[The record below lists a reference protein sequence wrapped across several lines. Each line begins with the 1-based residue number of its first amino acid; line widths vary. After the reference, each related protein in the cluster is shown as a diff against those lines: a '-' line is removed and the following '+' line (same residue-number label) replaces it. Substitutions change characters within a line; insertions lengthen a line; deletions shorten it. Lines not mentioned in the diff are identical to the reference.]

1 VSRIAAQ
8 QPAIGAT
15 RGKPPQT
22 QAPQLCSLVAEPPEG
37 NEWVSEIKFD
47 GYRLLAMVGDGRVR
61 LLTRNG
67 HDWAERLPSVR
78 QTIGRLPVQA
88 AMLDGEL
95 VALRDDGVSS
105 FPGLQTALKT
115 GRDDQLFFY
124 VFDLLHLDGWD
135 LRGCTLLER
144 KRVLAGLIDWKGM
157 LRYSDHHTGDAPAMR
172 RSACA
177 MHLEGIVCKQG
188 SALYRPGRGGS
199 WVKVKCEGRD
209 EFIVLGLTPPG
220 GGRSGFGAL
229 HVGYYDPEGNLQ
241 YAGGVGSGFDEK
253 ELGAIR
259 SRLDL
264 IISAAP
270 EQLLVSGDPID
281 RSIIWVRPEVIIEVQ
296 FTDWSGSGRLRHP
309 VYLGIRE
316 DKVARDVV
324 QPVADP
330 GAERLPFKSGG
341 GAGRSVSTHKGW
353 HGAIPPLRSR
363 HEPVASTARPLVVR
377 SAVVTAQAP
386 KKAAVAVEGVQLT
399 HPDRQLW
406 PDVTKRDLV
415 AYWQAVSSAALPG
428 IAKRPLSIL
437 RCPDGI
443 NGNEQ
448 FFQKNGHGILP
459 SVIRES
465 SASKQPYLAI
475 DGVAGLVA
483 MAQMS
488 AIELHAWGADE
499 ATPTCPDRLVF
510 DLDPGEGVAWSDVVK
525 AALETRDR
533 LTKLGLASFC
543 RTTGGKGLHVVVP
556 LKPEAEWS
564 VAKPFCR
571 AFAEAMA
578 EEHPTRF
585 LAHLKIADRRGR
597 ILIDWLRNGLGA
609 TAVAS
614 FSPRA
619 RPGAA
624 VATPVT
630 WAEVTSKLDPSRF
643 TVRTVPERLAK
654 LKQDPWQGFEKAAQR
669 LPGLLLTRSTTPVA
683 SEARPSP
690 EPRRSSIVTARPPN
704 RNQVRLK

>member
-1 VSRIAAQ
+1 MTRVAARA
-8 QPAIGAT
+8 PAIGAI
-15 RGKPPQT
+15 RGKLPQA
-22 QAPQLCSLVAEPPEG
+22 QAPQLCSLVAEPPDG

-47 GYRLLAMVGDGRVR
+47 GYRLLATVEDGKVR

-67 HDWAERLPSVR
+67 HDWAERLPAVR
-78 QTIGRLPVQA
+78 QMIGRLPLQA
-88 AMLDGEL
+88 VMLDGEL
-95 VALRDDGVSS
+95 VSLRDDGVSS

-115 GRDDQLFFY
+115 GRDDKLFFY
-124 VFDLLHLDGWD
+124 VFDLLHLNGWD

-144 KRVLAGLIDWKGM
+144 KRVLAGLTDWTGM
-157 LRYSDHHTGDAPAMR
+157 LRYSDHHIGDAAAMR

-188 SALYRPGRGGS
+188 SATYRAGRGGS
-199 WVKVKCEGRD
+199 WVKVKCGGRD
-209 EFIVLGLTPPG
+209 EFLVLGLTPPG
-220 GGRSGFGAL
+220 GSRTGFGAL
-229 HVGYYDPEGNLQ
+229 HVGYYDPEGNLH

-264 IISAAP
+264 MTSAAP
-270 EQLLVSGDPID
+270 ERLLVSGDPID
-281 RSIIWVRPEVIIEVQ
+281 RSVTWVRPEIVIEVQ

-316 DKVARDVV
+316 DKAARDVV
-324 QPVADP
+324 QSVADP
-330 GAERLPFKSGG
+330 EAERLPFKP
-341 GAGRSVSTHKGW
+341 GRGTGKSVSTRKGW
-353 HGAIPPLRSR
+353 HGAIPPLRALR
-363 HEPVASTARPLVVR
+363 PTAEPLVSR

-386 KKAAVAVEGVQLT
+386 KKATVVVEGVQLT

-406 PDVTKRDLV
+406 PGVSKRDLV
-415 AYWQAVSSAALPG
+415 DIGRRYPRSPCRGSPSARSPSCAAPTASMAKSNSSRRTGMAFCRRSSEKVPRRSSLTSRSTTSRGLWRWRRCQPSSCMHG
-428 IAKRPLSIL
+428 VLTRP
-437 RCPDGI
+437 
-443 NGNEQ
+443 
-448 FFQKNGHGILP
+448 
-459 SVIRES
+459 
-465 SASKQPYLAI
+465 
-475 DGVAGLVA
+475 
-483 MAQMS
+483 
-488 AIELHAWGADE
+488 
-499 ATPTCPDRLVF
+499 TPTCPDRLVF
-510 DLDPGEGVAWSDVVK
+510 DLDPGEGVVWSDVIK
-525 AALETRDR
+525 AAHETRDR
-533 LTKLGLASFC
+533 LMKLGLASFC

-556 LKPEAEWS
+556 LTPEADWS

-619 RPGAA
+619 RPGAT

-630 WAEVTSKLDPSRF
+630 WAEVTPKLDPSRF

-669 LPGLLLTRSTTPVA
+669 LPSLVLARRHAPAA
-683 SEARPSP
+683 SEASHVALSAPKP
-690 EPRRSSIVTARPPN
+690 RSSIVTARPPKP
-704 RNQVRLK
+704 RRG

>member
-1 VSRIAAQ
+1 MTRIATRR
-8 QPAIGAT
+8 PAIGAI
-15 RGKPPQT
+15 RGKLPET

-47 GYRLLAMVGDGRVR
+47 GYRLLATVEDGKVR

-67 HDWAERLPSVR
+67 HDWAERLPAVR
-78 QTIGRLPVQA
+78 QTIGRVPVQA
-88 AMLDGEL
+88 VMLDGEL

-105 FPGLQTALKT
+105 FPGLQTALKA
-115 GRDDQLFFY
+115 GCDDKLFFY

-144 KRVLAGLIDWKGM
+144 KRVLARLTDWTGI
-157 LRYSDHHTGDAPAMR
+157 LRYSDHHIGEAAAMR
-172 RSACA
+172 RSACE

-188 SALYRPGRGGS
+188 SALYRAGRGGS
-199 WVKVKCEGRD
+199 WVKVKCGGRD

-220 GGRSGFGAL
+220 GSRIGFGAL
-229 HVGYYDPEGNLQ
+229 HLGYYDPAGNLH

-253 ELGAIR
+253 ELGVIR

-264 IISAAP
+264 MPSAAP

-281 RSIIWVRPEVIIEVQ
+281 RSVTWVRPEIVIEVQ

-309 VYLGIRE
+309 VYLCIRE

-330 GAERLPFKSGG
+330 EAERLPFKPGRDT
-341 GAGRSVSTHKGW
+341 GRSVSTRKGW
-353 HGAIPPLRSR
+353 HGAIPPLRPPY
-363 HEPVASTARPLVVR
+363 EAVAPTARPLVVR

-386 KKAAVAVEGVQLT
+386 KKAAVVVEGVQLT

-406 PDVTKRDLV
+406 PGVSKRDLV
-415 AYWQAVSSAALPG
+415 EYWQAVSSTALPG

-443 NGNEQ
+443 NGKEQ

-459 SVIRES
+459 PVIRES
-465 SASKQPYLAI
+465 SASQQPYLAI

-488 AIELHAWGADE
+488 AIELHAWGAGE
-499 ATPTCPDRLVF
+499 AAPTCPDRLVF
-510 DLDPGEGVAWSDVVK
+510 DLDPGEGVAWSDVIK
-525 AALETRDR
+525 AAHETRDR
-533 LTKLGLASFC
+533 LMKLGLASFC

-556 LKPEAEWS
+556 LTPAADWS

-597 ILIDWLRNGLGA
+597 ILMDWLRNGLGA

-619 RPGAA
+619 RPGAT
-624 VATPVT
+624 VATPVA

-669 LPGLLLTRSTTPVA
+669 LPDLLLTRRTTPVA
-683 SEARPSP
+683 SEASRIALPAP
-690 EPRRSSIVTARPPN
+690 KQRSSIVTARPP
-704 RNQVRLK
+704 RPRRG